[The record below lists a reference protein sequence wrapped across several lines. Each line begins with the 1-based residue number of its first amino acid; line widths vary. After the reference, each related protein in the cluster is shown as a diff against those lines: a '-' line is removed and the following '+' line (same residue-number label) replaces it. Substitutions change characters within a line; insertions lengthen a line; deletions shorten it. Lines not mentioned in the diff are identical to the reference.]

1 MKAAGVVNVSNP
13 AKAAGPKPVKKPK
26 PQQASVAK
34 SASPA

>member
-1 MKAAGVVNVSNP
+1 MKAAGVTNASTP
-13 AKAAGPKPVKKPK
+13 AKAAGPKPVKKSK